1 MRDIIFDVA
10 RFWGVSPFEVEA
22 RSISDVVELV
32 EQANRIYKK
41 EMEAWQQA
49 KLTR

>member
-1 MRDIIFDVA
+1 MRDIVFDVA

-22 RSISDVVELV
+22 RSISEVVELV
-32 EQANRIYKK
+32 EQANRIHER
-41 EMEAWQQA
+41 EMEIWQQA